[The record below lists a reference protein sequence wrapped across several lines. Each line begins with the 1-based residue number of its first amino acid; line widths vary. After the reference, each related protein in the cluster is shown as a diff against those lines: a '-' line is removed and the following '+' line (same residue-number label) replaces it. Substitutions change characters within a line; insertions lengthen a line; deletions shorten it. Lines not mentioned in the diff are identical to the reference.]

1 VDGRRKALIVANDE
15 YEHDGLNRLLA
26 PAADAEALAGVLGDA
41 QIGDFDVQVVRN
53 EPSYVI
59 QGQIED
65 IFSESR
71 PDDVLLVHFSCHG
84 LKSESGELFFAA
96 RNTRPNRLGST
107 AISADFVQRCMRA
120 SRSRSI
126 VLLLDCCYGGAFSQ
140 GVTVR
145 AAGDVNVLDA
155 FPGGRLG
162 GGRGRAVITASS
174 AMEYAFEGDRL
185 ADDHSPQPS
194 VFTSA
199 LVEGLAS
206 GDADRDEDGWVSLN
220 ELYDY
225 VFDKV
230 RGQNPHQTPSRD
242 VEMQGELYLARS
254 QRRRIRAAP
263 IPPDLEAARTDPHI
277 YTRLGAVSELR
288 SRLAGDNLEAALGA
302 RDALADTARTD
313 IRYVAEP
320 AKAALDE
327 ATVRLAETELH
338 LGQIEQHSASPH
350 RTVRL
355 LGPPLARACVPRASH
370 DWIRVQETPDGLD
383 ISIDT
388 AGVGRLRGSVEVKGP
403 TGDAVVTIDVELIP
417 RPPQPS
423 SRPLTPLGTEEPT
436 GGDAEPTGD
445 RIPALKATPNDLTA
459 PDAQELLQPEQQT
472 RDHPAHGYT
481 AGDDVPPTADG
492 PTETAPTRPRP
503 PEPTLDT
510 APARADWQLR
520 QPRHRR
526 LVYAGAAVVLAIA
539 GTTAGL
545 LISNRSDPPTASGH
559 STSATFKATSPWRL
573 VISDRI
579 SGSDPGCAVTV
590 TNTGTGEKKEIR
602 DSYGTRSYQMQDS
615 GNFRWEANSSECLVI
630 QRPGPGKVTL
640 PFVQE
645 VGTGDTEAFHA
656 PGRIAVEVKDF
667 HGGTTCELVLHDAAD
682 GRPVDFGTAQQGSP
696 LLLDPSGSSQVYLA
710 DLGCG
715 VRVSAE

>member
-1 VDGRRKALIVANDE
+1 
-15 YEHDGLNRLLA
+15 
-26 PAADAEALAGVLGDA
+26 
-41 QIGDFDVQVVRN
+41 
-53 EPSYVI
+53 
-59 QGQIED
+59 
-65 IFSESR
+65 
-71 PDDVLLVHFSCHG
+71 
-84 LKSESGELFFAA
+84 
-96 RNTRPNRLGST
+96 
-107 AISADFVQRCMRA
+107 
-120 SRSRSI
+120 
-126 VLLLDCCYGGAFSQ
+126 
-140 GVTVR
+140 
-145 AAGDVNVLDA
+145 
-155 FPGGRLG
+155 
-162 GGRGRAVITASS
+162 
-174 AMEYAFEGDRL
+174 
-185 ADDHSPQPS
+185 
-194 VFTSA
+194 
-199 LVEGLAS
+199 
-206 GDADRDEDGWVSLN
+206 
-220 ELYDY
+220 
-225 VFDKV
+225 
-230 RGQNPHQTPSRD
+230 
-242 VEMQGELYLARS
+242 
-254 QRRRIRAAP
+254 
-263 IPPDLEAARTDPHI
+263 
-277 YTRLGAVSELR
+277 
-288 SRLAGDNLEAALGA
+288 
-302 RDALADTARTD
+302 
-313 IRYVAEP
+313 
-320 AKAALDE
+320 
-327 ATVRLAETELH
+327 
-338 LGQIEQHSASPH
+338 
-350 RTVRL
+350 
-355 LGPPLARACVPRASH
+355 
-370 DWIRVQETPDGLD
+370 VQETPDGLD

-388 AGVGRLRGSVEVKGP
+388 AGVGVLRGSVEVKGP

-573 VISDRI
+573 VIS
-579 SGSDPGCAVTV
+579 SGSGPGCAVTV

-602 DSYGTRSYQMQDS
+602 DNYGTRSFQMRDS

-640 PFVQE
+640 PFVQG

-710 DLGCG
+710 DLRCG